1 MNKDSNG
8 TMLTS
13 RAFARLLALVL
24 AVATV
29 AVYTL
34 PVSVIGS
41 SGGSAPQDTGAATAA
56 PQGEE
61 QTEQALHTV
70 LFNLPEG
77 YAYEDGTTTFSLLVK
92 DGNVVP
98 QGGIPAAPAARDGYA
113 FAGWKIVSGDGT
125 SEILTP
131 EAITTKNVTLD
142 TLYTAVYDKAE
153 NVSEESGE
161 EAASED
167 TDAAPAEEA
176 KPADDAAAEDTPAAD
191 ETADPAAAEGE
202 APVEGETPAEDALTD
217 EEAAAAAEAAAA
229 EESGKT
235 KSGIEPM
242 AAYFAG
248 SWTALKNRVET
259 NGGTNGSV
267 AGDVITLNGDA
278 WCNSNDVGDRAIS
291 VTKDLTIIGKQG
303 NTQHYFAGN
312 NANNPAYFNVAAG
325 VTLTLQ
331 DTQVLDNTFYVT
343 GPGKVVFK
351 GTTDWRG
358 VDV

>member
-1 MNKDSNG
+1 
-8 TMLTS
+8 
-13 RAFARLLALVL
+13 
-24 AVATV
+24 
-29 AVYTL
+29 VYTL

-176 KPADDAAAEDTPAAD
+176 KPADEAAAEDTPAAD
-191 ETADPAAAEGE
+191 GTAEGE
-202 APVEGETPAEDALTD
+202 APAEGLTD

-242 AAYFAG
+242 AA
-248 SWTALKNRVET
+248 
-259 NGGTNGSV
+259 
-267 AGDVITLNGDA
+267 
-278 WCNSNDVGDRAIS
+278 
-291 VTKDLTIIGKQG
+291 
-303 NTQHYFAGN
+303 
-312 NANNPAYFNVAAG
+312 
-325 VTLTLQ
+325 
-331 DTQVLDNTFYVT
+331 
-343 GPGKVVFK
+343 
-351 GTTDWRG
+351 
-358 VDV
+358 